1 MINTGNLKKRN
12 LTRTEEEDEL
22 LEKLYGD
29 YNEEDDIT
37 DDEMPYGGRIYL
49 ARKKKGDS
57 WPCIALQVR
66 LTLSIS
72 IITFVN
78 H

>member
-1 MINTGNLKKRN
+1 MSNKENLYKRN
-12 LTRTEEEDEL
+12 RMRAEEEDEL
-22 LEKLYGD
+22 LEKLYGN
-29 YNEEDDIT
+29 YSEDDDVT

-66 LTLSIS
+66 SIK
-72 IITFVN
+72 IF
-78 H
+78 